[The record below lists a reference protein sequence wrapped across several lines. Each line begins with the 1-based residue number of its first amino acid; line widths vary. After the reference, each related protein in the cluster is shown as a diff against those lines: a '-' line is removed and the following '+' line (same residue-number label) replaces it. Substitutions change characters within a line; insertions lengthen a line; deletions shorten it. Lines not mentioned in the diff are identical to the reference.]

1 MQNILNLDSLVN
13 KKAVSHNNKE
23 GSRGHTCIA
32 HKYIEPLITR
42 PLFFRE
48 TNHHNKALLKP

>member
-23 GSRGHTCIA
+23 GSRGQEVTLVSRIN
-32 HKYIEPLITR
+32 ISTLS
-42 PLFFRE
+42 
-48 TNHHNKALLKP
+48 

>member
-13 KKAVSHNNKE
+13 KKNPAVSQNNKE

-32 HKYIEPLITR
+32 HEYIDPLITR
-42 PLFFRE
+42 PLFF
-48 TNHHNKALLKP
+48 

>member
-13 KKAVSHNNKE
+13 KKAVSPNNKE

-32 HKYIEPLITR
+32 HEYIEPLITR
-42 PLFFRE
+42 P
-48 TNHHNKALLKP
+48 

>member
-23 GSRGHTCIA
+23 GSRGHICIA
-32 HKYIEPLITR
+32 HKYIDPLITR
-42 PLFFRE
+42 QLFF
-48 TNHHNKALLKP
+48 